1 MSQNLPS
8 GCVSKMKTT
17 VTSHF
22 LWVVVLLPSRYGP
35 FWMLNYY
42 IPLTVGNYQSFD
54 VVFLLISFVV

>member
-42 IPLTVGNYQSFD
+42 IPLTVGN
-54 VVFLLISFVV
+54 